1 MNTKN
6 IAVIGLGYVGLPLL
20 ITAAEAGFFV
30 YGIDKNEK
38 IVNNLNKGTSHIDD
52 IKSENLKKLLKNFK
66 ATTDEQVIKKASI
79 IIICVPTPLTKYKT
93 PDTTYIE
100 SAAEMIAKNINK
112 ANKPLVILESTT
124 YPGTTEELLQPII
137 EKSGL
142 KAGRDFYLSFSP
154 ERVDPGNKMKFKDIP
169 TVVGGIDKKSTELT
183 EIFYKK
189 LGMKTH
195 SVTSAKT
202 AEMTKLLEN
211 IYRLVN
217 ISLIN
222 EIKLLCDKMEI
233 DIWEVIEAA
242 KTKPYGFTA
251 FYPGPGVGGHC
262 IPLDPFYL
270 SWKAKEYG
278 FFARFIELAGEINE
292 LMPHYVITKVQRV
305 LNNDKKSI
313 NGSTILVLG
322 VTYKKDISDTRESPA
337 LKIINDLIGK
347 GGKIIYND
355 PYIKDLEIRNQKL
368 KSQKLTDKL
377 LKKANLVLILTD
389 HSLYNYKNIEK
400 NAKLIVDTRGKI
412 KADQI
417 KTYQI

>member
-1 MNTKN
+1 M
-6 IAVIGLGYVGLPLL
+6 IGLGYVGLPLL